1 MSLIISALIVIVL
14 GLVGFIISMT
24 ILTVLKIAELRAFF
38 AVGVVVFLFY
48 SIAQDNYNREPKE
61 VLDNSE
67 SVALLM
73 DYHSKGLFVVKDG
86 VTVSDLNPDIV
97 QIIPEVSRIH
107 SKYTN
112 KTLVITSGT
121 DGVHGYNSRHYEG
134 FAIDIRT
141 NHLNDEDVLSL
152 SDDITEAL
160 GNDFYVLLED
170 YRESNEHIHIHKK

>member
-1 MSLIISALIVIVL
+1 MSLIILAIIVIAL
-14 GLVGFIISMT
+14 GIVGFIVSMT
-24 ILTVLKIAELRAFF
+24 ILTVLKVAEFRAFF
-38 AVGVVVFLFY
+38 GVGVVVFVFY
-48 SIAQDNYNREPKE
+48 SIAHDNYNREPAK
-61 VLDNSE
+61 VINNSE
-67 SVALLM
+67 SIQLLEE
-73 DYHSKGLFVVKDG
+73 YHGKGLFIAKDG
-86 VTVSDLNPDIV
+86 VVVSDLNPEIV
-97 QIIPEVSRIH
+97 QIIPEVSRLH

-112 KTLVITSGT
+112 NTLVITSGS

-160 GNDFYVLLED
+160 GTDFYVLLED